1 MPTLA
6 LILWGAF
13 FVIALAG
20 RVAVQLVIA
29 GSTGLVGI
37 GGTSGLAEWIGGAI
51 FLGSLFAGIAAA
63 ILQAT
68 DTIEPID
75 ALNGS
80 AGYTIGIVLYALG
93 LAGTMWS
100 QLAMGQSWR
109 FGVPEEPTELITG
122 GPFGLVRNPIYTAV
136 ITTVAGLVL
145 LAPNILAVAGL
156 VGLVIGFEVHVRASE
171 EPQLRRAHSETYP
184 GYAARVGRFMPGI
197 GRIRAGS

>member
-1 MPTLA
+1 MPELA

-13 FVIALAG
+13 FVFALAG

-37 GGTSGLAEWIGGAI
+37 GGTAGAAEWIGGVI
-51 FLGSLFAGIAAA
+51 FIGSLVAGLLAM
-63 ILQAT
+63 ILQLDDA
-68 DTIEPID
+68 IEPID

-80 AGYTIGIVLYALG
+80 AGYAIGIGLFALG
-93 LAGTMWS
+93 LAGTVWS
-100 QLAMGQSWR
+100 QLAMGRSWR

-136 ITTVAGLVL
+136 ITTVAGLAL
-145 LAPNILAVAGL
+145 LTPNVLAVAALAGL
-156 VGLVIGFEVHVRASE
+156 VVGFEVHVRASE
-171 EPQLRRAHSETYP
+171 EPQLRRAHNDTYP
-184 GYAARVGRFMPGI
+184 GYAARVGRFVPGI